1 MALLGFDPVSPALVA
16 ARDPVDAW
24 PESAPPTAPHFAEG
38 ETDAEADAEPLAA
51 LADEP
56 LSPRFCA
63 WRGASGRR
71 YIASVYPAHACP
83 AYCDAALIAVVRA
96 DDGRR
101 RIVALVDT
109 GVFPEPVVARLA
121 QTLAPIAERLEFH
134 LHLLAETASERRAAL
149 DDLAAAAPHAA
160 RS

>member
-1 MALLGFDPVSPALVA
+1 MALLGFEPVSPALVA
-16 ARDPVDAW
+16 AREPV
-24 PESAPPTAPHFAEG
+24 EAPPTAPYFAE
-38 ETDAEADAEPLAA
+38 TEADAEPLAA

-71 YIASVYPAHACP
+71 YIASVYDARACP
-83 AYCDAALIAVVRA
+83 AYCDAALIAVARQS
-96 DDGRR
+96 DGRR

-121 QTLAPIAERLEFH
+121 ETFAPTAERLEFH

-160 RS
+160 RN

>member
-1 MALLGFDPVSPALVA
+1 MATLGLDVVSPAFA
-16 ARDPVDAW
+16 AASVSFDPW
-24 PESAPPTAPHFAEG
+24 PEPAPPTAPRM
-38 ETDAEADAEPLAA
+38 AEAEAEPLAA

-71 YIASVYPAHACP
+71 YIASVYEARACP
-83 AYCDAALIAVVRA
+83 AYCDAALIAVA
-96 DDGRR
+96 IAADGRR
-101 RIVALVDT
+101 RILALADT

-121 QTLAPIAERLEFH
+121 RTPAPAAGRLELH
-134 LHLLAETASERRAAL
+134 LHLLAATAAERRAAL
-149 DDLAAAAPHAA
+149 DDLAAAAPYAA

>member
-1 MALLGFDPVSPALVA
+1 MSLIGLDPVSPAFA
-16 ARDPVDAW
+16 ASPFTADEW
-24 PESAPPTAPHFAEG
+24 PEPAPPTAPHFAES
-38 ETDAEADAEPLAA
+38 EPEALAA

-71 YIASVYPAHACP
+71 YIASVYDAGACP
-83 AYCDAALIAVVRA
+83 AYCDATLIAVAV
-96 DDGRR
+96 DPDGRR
-101 RIVALVDT
+101 RIVALADT

-121 QTLAPIAERLEFH
+121 HSLAPLFRRLEFH
-134 LHLLAETASERRAAL
+134 LHLLAETAAARRAAL
-149 DDLAAAAPHAA
+149 DDLAAAAPQAV

>member
-1 MALLGFDPVSPALVA
+1 MATFGLDLVSPALVA
-16 ARDPVDAW
+16 SHLPVDPW
-24 PESAPPTAPHFAEG
+24 PEAAPPTAPHFAET
-38 ETDAEADAEPLAA
+38 EAEPLAS

-71 YIASVYPAHACP
+71 YIASVYEARACP
-83 AYCDAALIAVVRA
+83 AYCDAALIAVA
-96 DDGRR
+96 AEPDGRR
-101 RIVALVDT
+101 RIVALADT

-121 QTLAPIAERLEFH
+121 QTAAPFSGRLELH
-134 LHLLAETASERRAAL
+134 LHLLAATAAERRAAL
-149 DDLAAAAPHAA
+149 DDLAAAAPYAA

>member
-1 MALLGFDPVSPALVA
+1 MATFGLDRVSPALVA
-16 ARDPVDAW
+16 SRPPVDPW
-24 PESAPPTAPHFAEG
+24 PEPAPPTAPYFAE
-38 ETDAEADAEPLAA
+38 AEPEPLAS

-71 YIASVYPAHACP
+71 YIASVYEARACP
-83 AYCDAALIAVVRA
+83 AYCDAALIAVA
-96 DDGRR
+96 TTPDGRR
-101 RIVALVDT
+101 RIVALADT
-109 GVFPEPVVARLA
+109 GAFPEPVVARLA
-121 QTLAPIAERLEFH
+121 QTLTPTFGRLEFH
-134 LHLLAETASERRAAL
+134 LHLLASTTAERRAAL

>member
-1 MALLGFDPVSPALVA
+1 MATFGLDLVSPALVA
-16 ARDPVDAW
+16 SRLPVDPW
-24 PESAPPTAPHFAEG
+24 PEPAPPTAPYFAE
-38 ETDAEADAEPLAA
+38 TDAEPLAS

-71 YIASVYPAHACP
+71 YIASVYDARACP
-83 AYCDAALIAVVRA
+83 AYCDAALIAVA
-96 DDGRR
+96 AAPDGRR
-101 RIVALVDT
+101 HIVALADT
-109 GVFPEPVVARLA
+109 GAFPEPVVARLA
-121 QTLAPIAERLEFH
+121 RTPAPLAGRLELH
-134 LHLLAETASERRAAL
+134 LHLLAATTAERRAAL

>member
-1 MALLGFDPVSPALVA
+1 MALLGLEPVSPALVA
-16 ARDPVDAW
+16 AREPI
-24 PESAPPTAPHFAEG
+24 EAPPTAPNFAE
-38 ETDAEADAEPLAA
+38 TEADADGEPLAA

-56 LSPRFCA
+56 LSPRFYA

-71 YIASVYPAHACP
+71 YIASVYEARACP
-83 AYCDAALIAVVRA
+83 AYCDAALIAVARQS
-96 DDGRR
+96 DGRR
-101 RIVALVDT
+101 RIVALADT

-121 QTLAPIAERLEFH
+121 ETFAPTAERLEFH

>member
-1 MALLGFDPVSPALVA
+1 MATFGLDLVSPALVA
-16 ARDPVDAW
+16 SRPPIGCW
-24 PESAPPTAPHFAEG
+24 PEPAPPTAPYFAET
-38 ETDAEADAEPLAA
+38 EAEPLAA

-71 YIASVYPAHACP
+71 YIASVYEARACP
-83 AYCDAALIAVVRA
+83 AYCDAALIVVA
-96 DDGRR
+96 AGPDGRR
-101 RIVALVDT
+101 RIVALADT

-121 QTLAPIAERLEFH
+121 QTAAPFSGRLELH
-134 LHLLAETASERRAAL
+134 LHLLAATVAERRAAL
-149 DDLAAAAPHAA
+149 DDLAAAAPYAT